1 MPERA
6 FVDVYWYP
14 SCSTCQKALVHL
26 ERRGARVRAYR
37 DLKAEPLSLAEVR
50 ALAWKVGAP
59 ERLFTRRARAYR
71 ERGLHQR
78 ALSPDQ
84 MLALM
89 AEEWTFIARPV
100 IVRDD
105 VAVAGYRRADLD
117 LLLDRY

>member
-1 MPERA
+1 MTERA
-6 FVDVYWYP
+6 VVDVYWYP
-14 SCSTCQKALVHL
+14 PCTTCQKALAHL
-26 ERRGARVRAYR
+26 ERRDAKIRSLR

-59 ERLFTRRARAYR
+59 ERLFSRRPRAYR
-71 ERGLHQR
+71 ERGLHER
-78 ALSPDQ
+78 AVSPDE

-105 VAVAGYRRADLD
+105 TAVAGYRKADLD